1 MKENQNDMNA
11 IDGVRLSPHF
21 LLREFLNLNKYPE
34 NIPTMQVVAN
44 LTYGCHQLL
53 EPARLMVGPI
63 IVNSGFRCEA
73 VNRQVGGVRNSQHLV
88 GQAAD
93 IRPKDSAQFQTL
105 VEFFRKWEY
114 TDQLLTASTWL
125 HISWN
130 PFAQPRHYVRIG
142 YYRCFLQL
150 GARPQRLVLG
160 PDPRVK

>member
-21 LLREFLNLNKYPE
+21 RLSEFLNLNKYPE

-114 TDQLLTASTWL
+114 
-125 HISWN
+125 N
-130 PFAQPRHYVRIG
+130 G
-142 YYRCFLQL
+142 
-150 GARPQRLVLG
+150 QRLAAHLLEPFRPAPPLCPHRLLSMIFATRG
-160 PDPRVK
+160 QAPALSFGA